1 MEKIEVKYEQR
12 ILIVEGCF
20 FNATFESHSIKC
32 NDLELFDD
40 YDEEQLQDIEGLCLV
55 AIKEDEQTNWEIA
68 NA

>member
-1 MEKIEVKYEQR
+1 MEKIEEKYEQR
-12 ILIVEGCF
+12 I
-20 FNATFESHSIKC
+20 
-32 NDLELFDD
+32 LFDD